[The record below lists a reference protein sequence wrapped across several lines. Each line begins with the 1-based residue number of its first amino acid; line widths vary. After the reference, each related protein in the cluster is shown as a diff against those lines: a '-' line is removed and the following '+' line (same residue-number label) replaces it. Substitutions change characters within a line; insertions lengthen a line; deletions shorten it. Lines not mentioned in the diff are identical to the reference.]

1 MKSKRRQFLEELKVL
16 IILVTIAFTVK
27 STLVEIYVVPTG
39 SMEDTILTGDM
50 LVGNKFIYGMRTPI
64 WIGIPYT
71 RLGLNIPW
79 LRLPAFKEVNS
90 GDVTIFEFPRDP
102 FQKYVKRCI
111 GTPGDI
117 ISISEGSILINSDT
131 MQFPHHGKYIK
142 GHIYK
147 NEKIEK
153 LYPYFIGN
161 RDNLDTFVVPYKG
174 MEINFNHVIDWQSL
188 ITLLI
193 QDGNKVELNEKIFT
207 MIDPYEVARTYGF
220 LKYKVLKLITSSRK
234 AQMREQR
241 ERNHF
246 ITKLNKENKKKN
258 LVNPWHINFGYDNT
272 EYLINNI
279 LINDISLK
287 DLGKYI
293 LKHDY
298 YFFMGDNRDS
308 SYDSRFW
315 GFVPDSQI
323 LGTPLFALVNLF
335 KFKLRLKVIS

>member
-1 MKSKRRQFLEELKVL
+1 MQFSRKKFFEEIRVLLIL
-16 IILVTIAFTVK
+16 IIIAFTVK

-71 RLGLNIPW
+71 RLGFNIPW
-79 LRLPAFKEVNS
+79 LRLPAFKEVNN

-111 GTPGDI
+111 GTPGDT
-117 ISISEGSILINSDT
+117 ISIAEGTIFINSDS
-131 MQFPHHGKYIK
+131 MEFPYHGKYVK
-142 GHIYK
+142 GNIFK
-147 NEKIEK
+147 SDKLEK
-153 LYPYFIGN
+153 LYPYFNGN
-161 RDNLDTFVVPYKG
+161 RDNIGTFVVPFRG
-174 MEINFNHVIDWQSL
+174 MEIFFNDSIDWQIL
-188 ITLLI
+188 ITLLV
-193 QDGNKVELNEKIFT
+193 QDGNEVKLNEKIFT
-207 MIDPYEVARTYGF
+207 MIDPYEVARTHGF
-220 LKYKVLKLITSSRK
+220 LKYKLLKLINSPRK
-234 AQMREQR
+234 AQMQEQR
-241 ERNHF
+241 ERTHF
-246 ITKLNKENKKKN
+246 INALNNENKRN
-258 LVNPWHINFGYDNT
+258 NIVNPWYINFGYNNA
-272 EYLINNI
+272 EYLLNNI

-287 DLGKYI
+287 ELGKYV

-315 GFVPDSQI
+315 GFVPDNQI

-335 KFKLRLKVIS
+335 KLKLRLKVIS